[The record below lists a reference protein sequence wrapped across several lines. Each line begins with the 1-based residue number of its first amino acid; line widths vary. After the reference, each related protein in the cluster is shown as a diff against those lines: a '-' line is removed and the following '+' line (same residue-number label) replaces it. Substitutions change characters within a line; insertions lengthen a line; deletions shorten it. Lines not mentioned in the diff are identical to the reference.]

1 MFNDDSRGMGGAA
14 AGTAAPGTAPGSAD
28 SVLAAPLT
36 VSRRSSRVRPFEVMS
51 ILNRV
56 FELRAQGRDVI
67 SLCVGEPQQGA
78 PADVRRRA
86 AEVVLDGTDLGYS
99 EVFGIVGLRE
109 RIAAHYRRW
118 YGVEVPVS
126 RIAVTGGSSGAF
138 DMVFLASFDAGDR
151 VALASPGYPAYSNIL
166 RAQDVEVVELACG
179 PEVRFQPTVEMLEAA
194 HREAPLKGL
203 MLASPANPTGT
214 MIERAELAALAEWCR
229 ANGVRLIS
237 DEIYHGV
244 TFGPTRG
251 TTALECS
258 QDAVVISSF
267 SKYWGMTGWRLGW
280 AILPEDLVRPC
291 DAIAGNLALCP
302 PVPAQHACV
311 EAFTDASYAECDAAV
326 EGFARARALVLD
338 AVEGLG
344 WSDMAPADGAFYMFF
359 RISEVLG
366 PFADATEWC
375 AALLESEGVALAPGL
390 DFDPQGGAEYVRL
403 SLAAGPENIAEAL
416 ARIRRFQVS
425 LAA

>member
-1 MFNDDSRGMGGAA
+1 MIDDQTGTDRAVAA
-14 AGTAAPGTAPGSAD
+14 A
-28 SVLAAPLT
+28 SVTAAPLT
-36 VSRRSSRVRPFEVMS
+36 VSRRSSRVRPFEVMT

-56 FELRAQGRDVI
+56 FEMRAEGRDVI

-109 RIAAHYRRW
+109 RIAEHYRRW

-126 RIAVTGGSSGAF
+126 RIAVTSGSSGAF

-151 VALASPGYPAYSNIL
+151 VALATPGYPAYTNIL
-166 RAQDVEVVELACG
+166 RAQDVEVVELPCG
-179 PEVRFQPTVEMLEAA
+179 PDVRFQPTVEMLEAA
-194 HREAPLKGL
+194 HRQEPLKGL

-214 MIERAELAALAEWCR
+214 MISREELAALAGWC
-229 ANGVRLIS
+229 AENGVRLIS

-244 TFGPTRG
+244 TFGSSKG
-251 TTALECS
+251 TSLLECS
-258 QDAVVISSF
+258 DTGVVISSF

-280 AILPEDLVRPC
+280 AILPEDLVKPC
-291 DAIAGNLALCP
+291 DDIAGNLALCP

-311 EAFTDASYAECDAAV
+311 EAFTEESYAECDAAV
-326 EGFARARALVLD
+326 AGFARARQLVLD

-344 WSDMAPADGAFYMFF
+344 WTNMAPADGAFYMYF
-359 RISEVLG
+359 RIDQVLG
-366 PFADATEWC
+366 VYRDATAWC
-375 AALLESEGVALAPGL
+375 AGLLEREGVALAPGL
-390 DFDPQGGAEYVRL
+390 DFDPVNGRDYVRL

-416 ARIRRFQVS
+416 TRIRRFQDS
-425 LAA
+425 SAG